1 MKLRKHKLTIIVTL
15 VLLII
20 VSVSSFLLI
29 TKVFSK
35 SDKKIVIKKDM
46 PLILI
51 PGTSATGDRFDDF
64 ITQMA
69 AKVGDKDVIKL
80 KVQPDGTVEWSATQN
95 HKLVNPFIVISFV
108 DSSEETVGKQAK
120 WVQLALK
127 KAHTLCNF
135 DTYNAIGHSNGGL
148 AWTIYLEQAPS
159 QYTQKMQK
167 LITLGTPFDTQLP
180 LEKKTSSG
188 VETIVET
195 DMLKKLV
202 AAKRKI
208 PKSLDMI
215 SIAGE
220 IENNS
225 GDGVVP
231 LESVSSSK
239 KIFQGQV
246 ASFTQK
252 NFYGSDAQH
261 SELIGNPDVMNYII
275 HELYANL
282 GGTTPTKSAK

>member
-1 MKLRKHKLTIIVTL
+1 MNLKKHKLTIIVTL
-15 VLLII
+15 VLLLI
-20 VSVSSFLLI
+20 VSVSSFVI
-29 TKVFSK
+29 VSKVFSK
-35 SDKKIVIKKDM
+35 SDQKITIKKDM

-51 PGTSATGDRFDDF
+51 PGTSATEDRFDDF

-80 KVQPDGTVEWSATQN
+80 NVQPDGTVEWTATQN
-95 HKLVNPFIVISFV
+95 HKLVNPFIVISFA

-120 WVQLALK
+120 WIQLALK
-127 KAHTLCNF
+127 KAHTLCDF

-148 AWTIYLEQAPS
+148 AWTIYLEQAPK

-167 LITLGTPFDTQLP
+167 LITLGTPYDTQLP

-188 VETIVET
+188 AETIVET

-208 PKSLDMI
+208 PNTLNMI

-231 LESVSSSK
+231 LESVTASK
-239 KIFQGQV
+239 KIFSGQV

-252 NFYGSDAQH
+252 IFYGSDVQH

-275 HELYANL
+275 HELYADI
-282 GGTTPTKSAK
+282 GKKTTVSVK